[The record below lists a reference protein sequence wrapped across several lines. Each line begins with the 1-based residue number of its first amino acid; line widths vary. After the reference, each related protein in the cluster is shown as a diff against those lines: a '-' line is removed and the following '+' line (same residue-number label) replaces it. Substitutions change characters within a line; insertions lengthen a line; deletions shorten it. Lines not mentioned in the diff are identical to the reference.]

1 MTESKLRVS
10 DKMAPSQLK
19 IIMEFLENNPNSA
32 INKISTAKKITKK
45 EARELVNLLRK
56 LGFVSVKLENKI
68 HLFSA
73 DSVFDRENFPQDV
86 NKYIEMGKIILLIIE
101 EASGKT
107 AIVENLL
114 EKIRFKTGKNVD
126 EETFYE
132 FVKILPKI
140 KEGVIIY
147 KCSHSGNF
155 VIRVEPEKTP
165 AAEK

>member
-10 DKMAPSQLK
+10 NKMAPSRLK

-86 NKYIEMGKIILLIIE
+86 NKYIEVGKIILLIIE
-101 EASGKT
+101 EVGGKT
-107 AIVENLL
+107 TIAENLL
-114 EKIRFKTGKNVD
+114 EKIRLKTGKNID
-126 EETFYE
+126 EKTFYE

-140 KEGVIIY
+140 KKEGN
-147 KCSHSGNF
+147 HL
-155 VIRVEPEKTP
+155 
-165 AAEK
+165 

>member
-10 DKMAPSQLK
+10 NKMAPSRLK
-19 IIMEFLENNPNSA
+19 IIMEFLENNPNST

-73 DSVFDRENFPQDV
+73 DSVFDQENFPQDV
-86 NKYIEMGKIILLIIE
+86 NKYIEVGKIILLIIE
-101 EASGKT
+101 EVGGKT
-107 AIVENLL
+107 TIAENLL
-114 EKIRFKTGKNVD
+114 EKIRLKTGKNID

-140 KEGVIIY
+140 KKGVIIY
-147 KCSHSGNF
+147 KCPRSGNF
-155 VIRVEPEKTP
+155 VIRAKPKKSP